1 MTLIKLSNIN
11 KTYQNGESKLH
22 VLRDISLEISDGEFV
37 AVMGHQVLVNLRLL
51 TSWGCLT
58 VSLKVI
64 TSLRMMTQQ
73 H

>member
-37 AVMGHQVLVNLRLL
+37 AEMGPPGSGKSSLINIWGGSLCLLVCALVLC
-51 TSWGCLT
+51 G
-58 VSLKVI
+58 
-64 TSLRMMTQQ
+64 
-73 H
+73 

>member
-37 AVMGHQVLVNLRLL
+37 AVMGPSGSGKSTFINIVGVVDREVE
-51 TSWGCLT
+51 GG
-58 VSLKVI
+58 
-64 TSLRMMTQQ
+64 
-73 H
+73 